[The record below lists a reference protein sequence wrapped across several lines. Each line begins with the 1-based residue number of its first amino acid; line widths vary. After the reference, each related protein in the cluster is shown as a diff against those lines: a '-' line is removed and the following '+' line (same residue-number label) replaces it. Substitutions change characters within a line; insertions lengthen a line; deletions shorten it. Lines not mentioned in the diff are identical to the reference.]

1 MPTYEYRCDKCRRR
15 NAFTVRGFNRPESPT
30 CAFCGSDQLRSI
42 ISRVAILRS
51 DESRMEAMADPSSF
65 GDLDENDPK
74 SMARM
79 MRKMGSEMGEALPPE
94 FGEMVSRLESGESP
108 EAIEQSMGDMGMG
121 GMGGMGGMDDMG
133 GMGGMGGMGDMGDSG
148 GGDFE

>member
-15 NAFTVRGFNRPESPT
+15 NAFSVRGFNPPESPN
-30 CAFCGSDQLRSI
+30 CAFCGSDQMHRI

-51 DESRMEAMADPSSF
+51 EESRLEAMADPSSF

-79 MRKMGSEMGEALPPE
+79 MRKMGSEMGEDLPPE

-121 GMGGMGGMDDMG
+121 DMG
-133 GMGGMGGMGDMGDSG
+133 GMGGMGGMGDMGDMGDSG
-148 GGDFE
+148 GGPDFE